1 MEFLVAGYEI
11 IEQESGLEGIFKA
24 AELPGRI
31 CYGSQDR
38 IAPGTAEKFVNGL
51 MKSNHGAPLE
61 HGTVYLK
68 ASDEYINDYKGTGAS
83 YNGNPLDKYKH
94 NPYSKHGR
102 ANGFVYVTTNLRVLF
117 ENGWLSDLENYLC
130 EPTEFHE
137 RRYQVRFTIDRFTG
151 EEFLRHRKASFNR
164 ESTRYVLFT
173 KEKFGGGSIKYI
185 VPVWLLDR
193 MEEIESYK
201 NWTISDFC
209 REVIDTEYGDSEL
222 VSDIFVWEFALKA
235 AEWSYCKLTDTFG
248 WKAEQARTVLP
259 CAINSPLIK
268 TAFVSD
274 WCHFFSL
281 RALGTTGKP
290 HPQAFELAQPL
301 MEDFIERGYIPAD
314 FDNKE

>member
-1 MEFLVAGYEI
+1 MEFLIAGYEI
-11 IEQESGLEGIFKA
+11 IEQEPGLEGMYKA

-31 CYGSQDR
+31 CYGSQDKM
-38 IAPGTAEKFVNGL
+38 APGTAEKFCNGL

-68 ASDEYINDYKGTGAS
+68 APIEEKYRFCDELGKTMYFDSILNHYENNNYSKVSYNKEYI
-83 YNGNPLDKYKH
+83 
-94 NPYSKHGR
+94 
-102 ANGFVYVTTNLRVLF
+102 YVTTNLRVLF
-117 ENGWLSDLENYLC
+117 ENGWMDDLQYWC

-137 RRYQVRFTIDRFTG
+137 RRYQVRFQVDRFTG
-151 EEFLRHRKASFNR
+151 EEFLRHRVASFNR

-173 KEKFGGGSIKYI
+173 KEKFGNGSIKYI
-185 VPVWLLDR
+185 VPVWLLDKMDDINYYSEKSMR
-193 MEEIESYK
+193 E
-201 NWTISDFC
+201 FC
-209 REVIDTEYGDSEL
+209 QEVIDIEDGAECM
-222 VSDIFVWEFALKA
+222 SDVFIWEFALKA
-235 AEWSYCKLTDTFG
+235 AEWSYCKLCNVYD

-281 RALGTTGKP
+281 RAKGTTGKP

-301 MEDFIERGYIPAD
+301 MEEFIERGYIPAD
-314 FDNKE
+314 F